1 MPPGATFVYPKL
13 RTVRYASMAQMT
25 TTTANRLQ
33 AITLA
38 IEATVLGLHVL
49 ELALVNGDSEKV
61 IALAHQLRHC
71 ASEFDFATSLGGRR
85 RRQLTLPAAAIRSK
99 AAVMAKPIV
108 GSAATS

>member
-25 TTTANRLQ
+25 TTTANCLQ
-33 AITLA
+33 AITRA

-71 ASEFDFATSLGGRR
+71 ASEFDFATSLGGGRR

-108 GSAATS
+108 GS